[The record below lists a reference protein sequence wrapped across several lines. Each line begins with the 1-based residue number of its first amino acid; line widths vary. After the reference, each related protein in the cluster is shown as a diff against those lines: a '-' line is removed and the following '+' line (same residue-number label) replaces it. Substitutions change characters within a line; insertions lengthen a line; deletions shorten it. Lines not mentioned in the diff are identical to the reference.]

1 MAGRRQTLPALE
13 SLIERG
19 SITSEDASAIL
30 QHASRHRR
38 TVEQALADLRPDLRP
53 PRGLGYYFVDLNEWQ
68 VETSA
73 VATVPGPLA
82 KRHNVFPL
90 TFDGEALV
98 VAVADATNVIAIDDI
113 RTVTRRAVRV
123 VLAEPGPIQDAVQ
136 QQAVLDTNTES
147 LIEEALPED
156 DEEQSDDYLTAG
168 PEDAP
173 IVRAINQII
182 AAAVQQKAS
191 DLHIEP
197 QEHDVRIRF
206 RLDGV
211 LNEVMRIPKSL
222 APGVTSRLKVMAE
235 LDIAEKRVPQ
245 DGRMTIRVEGR
256 PIDLR
261 VATVP
266 SVWGEEVIL
275 RVLDRSSSLLTLEDL
290 GFLEDTLETY
300 TTAFRKP
307 YGAILVSGPTGS
319 GKSTTL
325 YSTLSVV
332 NDIARKI
339 ITVEDPVEFRLAG
352 VSQIHVNPKTGLS
365 FATALR
371 SILRSDPDVVMV
383 GEIRD
388 SETARIAIDA
398 AMTGHLVF
406 STLHTN
412 DAPSAITRLIEM
424 GVEPFLVASAIEC
437 VLAQRL
443 ARKLCPRCKAEYEP
457 PPEVLKENGI
467 RDSSATFFRAMGC
480 NNCAGTGYRGRIAL
494 VELMLVSEE
503 IERLA
508 VERSS
513 SDEIRRL
520 ALAQGMRSLREDGM
534 RKVERGITSLE
545 EVLRIVEGRT
555 EVRKSADEERL
566 RQQVKEDTISRI
578 RAIS

>member
-1 MAGRRQTLPALE
+1 MAGRRQTLPALDR
-13 SLIERG
+13 LVERG
-19 SITSEDASAIL
+19 QLSAEEATSVLA
-30 QHASRHRR
+30 HASRSRR
-38 TVEQALADLRPDLRP
+38 TVELALADLRPDVRP
-53 PRGLGYYFVDLNEWQ
+53 PPGLGYYFVDLNEWQ
-68 VETSA
+68 IEPEVMVS
-73 VATVPGPLA
+73 VPQALA
-82 KRHNVFPL
+82 KRHGVLPL
-90 TFDGEALV
+90 AFDGDALV
-98 VAVADATNVIAIDDI
+98 VAVADATNVIAIDDV
-113 RTVTRRAVRV
+113 RTVTQRAIRV
-123 VLAEPGPIQDAVQ
+123 VLAESALIQDSFSRQ
-136 QQAVLDTNTES
+136 GMLDTHTEN
-147 LIEEALPED
+147 LIEEAAPDDDED
-156 DEEQSDDYLTAG
+156 DSDDFLAS
-168 PEDAP
+168 EDDAP

-182 AAAVQQKAS
+182 AAAVQQRAS

-211 LNEVMRIPKSL
+211 LNEVMRIPRSL
-222 APGVTSRLKVMAE
+222 SPGVTSRLKVMAE
-235 LDIAEKRVPQ
+235 LDIAEKRLPQ
-245 DGRMTIRVEGR
+245 DGRMTVRVEGR

-300 TTAFRKP
+300 TNSFRKP
-307 YGAILVSGPTGS
+307 YGAILVVGPTGS

-339 ITVEDPVEFRLAG
+339 ITVEDPVEFRLGG

-388 SETARIAIDA
+388 TETARIAIDA

-443 ARKLCPRCKAEYEP
+443 ARKLCPRCKAEYDP
-457 PPEVLKENGI
+457 PPEALREAGI
-467 RDSSATFFRAMGC
+467 RDQNATFYRAMGC
-480 NNCAGTGYRGRIAL
+480 NHCSGTGYRGRIAL
-494 VELMLVSEE
+494 VELMPTTEE
-503 IERLA
+503 IERLT
-508 VERSS
+508 VDRCS
-513 SDEIRRL
+513 SDDVRRL
-520 ALAQGMRSLREDGM
+520 ALAQGMRSLREDGL
-534 RKVERGITSLE
+534 RKVERGVTSLE

-555 EVRKSADEERL
+555 ETRSTVVEERL
-566 RQQVKEDTISRI
+566 QAQNKQDTISRI

>member
-19 SITSEDASAIL
+19 ILTPDEAATVLSDA
-30 QHASRHRR
+30 ASSRK
-38 TVEQALADLRPDLRP
+38 TVEAALTGLRPDVRP
-53 PRGLGYYFVDLNEWQ
+53 PPGLGYYFVDLNEWQ
-68 VETSA
+68 IEPDVMVS
-73 VATVPGPLA
+73 VPQALARRHRVLPLA
-82 KRHNVFPL
+82 
-90 TFDGEALV
+90 FDGDALV
-98 VAVADATNVIAIDDI
+98 VAVADATNVIAIDDV
-113 RTVTRRAVRV
+113 RTVTRRAIRV
-123 VLAEPGPIQDAVQ
+123 VLAEQVLIEDSFTSQG
-136 QQAVLDTNTES
+136 VLDTNTES
-147 LIEEALPED
+147 LIEQAAPDED
-156 DEEQSDDYLTAG
+156 EDGDDDFLAS
-168 PEDAP
+168 EDDAP

-182 AAAVQQKAS
+182 AAAVQQRAS

-211 LNEVMRIPKSL
+211 LNEVMRIPRSL
-222 APGVTSRLKVMAE
+222 SPGVTSRLKVMAE

-245 DGRMTIRVEGR
+245 DGRMTVRVEGR

-300 TTAFRKP
+300 TNSFRKP
-307 YGAILVSGPTGS
+307 YGAILVVGPTGS

-339 ITVEDPVEFRLAG
+339 ITVEDPVEFRLGG

-388 SETARIAIDA
+388 TETARIAIDA

-443 ARKLCPRCKAEYEP
+443 ARKLCPRCKASYDP
-457 PPEVLKENGI
+457 PPEALREAGI
-467 RDSSATFFRAMGC
+467 RDPSATFYRAMGC
-480 NNCAGTGYRGRIAL
+480 NHCSGTGYRGRIAL
-494 VELMLVSEE
+494 VELMPMSEE
-503 IERLA
+503 LERLA

-513 SDEIRRL
+513 SDELRRL
-520 ALAQGMRSLREDGM
+520 ALAQGMRSLREDGL
-534 RKVERGITSLE
+534 RKVERGVTSLE

-555 EVRKSADEERL
+555 EVRSAVAEEQL
-566 RQQVKEDTISRI
+566 KAQIKQDTISRI

>member
-1 MAGRRQTLPALE
+1 MADRRQTLPALE

-19 SITSEDASAIL
+19 LLTIEDAAAVLS
-30 QHASRHRR
+30 HASRSRC
-38 TVEQALADLRPDLRP
+38 TVEQALGDLQPDVRP
-53 PRGLGYYFVDLNEWQ
+53 PRGLGYFFVDLDEWQ
-68 VETSA
+68 VEPEVVAA
-73 VATVPGPLA
+73 VPPALA
-82 KRHNVFPL
+82 KRHGVFPL
-90 TFDGEALV
+90 TFDGESLV
-98 VAVADATNVIAIDDI
+98 VAIADPNNVIAIDDI
-113 RTVTRRAVRV
+113 RTVTRRAVLV
-123 VLAEPGPIQDAVQ
+123 VLAEPGPIQDAVGRNGM
-136 QQAVLDTNTES
+136 LDASATES
-147 LIEEALPED
+147 LIEEAAPDEED
-156 DEEQSDDYLTAG
+156 DTDLDVFASA
-168 PEDAP
+168 EDAP

-182 AAAVQQKAS
+182 AQAVQQQAS

-235 LDIAEKRVPQ
+235 LNIAEKRIPQ
-245 DGRMTIRVEGR
+245 DGRMTVRVDGR

-300 TTAFRKP
+300 TSAFRKP
-307 YGAILVSGPTGS
+307 YGAILVVGPTGS

-332 NDIARKI
+332 NDISRKI
-339 ITVEDPVEFRLAG
+339 ITVEDPVEFRLHG

-388 SETARIAIDA
+388 TETARIAIDA
-398 AMTGHLVF
+398 AMTGHLVL

-457 PPEVLKENGI
+457 PADVLKENGI
-467 RDSSATFFRAMGC
+467 RDPNATFYRAMGC

-494 VELMLVSEE
+494 VELMPISEE

-508 VERSS
+508 VERCS

-520 ALAQGMRSLREDGM
+520 AIAQGMRTLREDGL

-555 EVRKSADEERL
+555 EIRSAANEEL
-566 RQQVKEDTISRI
+566 LKAQVKQDTISRI

>member
-1 MAGRRQTLPALE
+1 MAGRRRTLPALE

-19 SITSEDASAIL
+19 LLTDADASAVL
-30 QHASRHRR
+30 AHSSRARR
-38 TVEQALADLRPDLRP
+38 TVEAALVELHPDVRP
-53 PRGLGYYFVDLNEWQ
+53 PRGLAYYFVDLNDWQ
-68 VETSA
+68 VEQHV
-73 VATVPGPLA
+73 VATIPLALA
-82 KRHNVFPL
+82 KRHGAFPL
-90 TFDGEALV
+90 TFDGEAIV

-113 RTVTRRAVRV
+113 RTVTHRNVRV
-123 VLAEPGPIQDAVQ
+123 VLAEPTAIHDALSRQGVI
-136 QQAVLDTNTES
+136 DSSTES
-147 LIEEALPED
+147 LIEEAAPEED
-156 DEEQSDDYLTAG
+156 AGDSDDFLAAA
-168 PEDAP
+168 EDAP

-182 AAAVQQKAS
+182 AQAVQQAAS

-235 LDIAEKRVPQ
+235 LDIAEKRIPQ
-245 DGRMTIRVEGR
+245 DGRMTVRVEGR

-275 RVLDRSSSLLTLEDL
+275 RVLDRSSALLTLEDL
-290 GFLEDTLETY
+290 GFLEDTLEQY
-300 TTAFRKP
+300 TTSFRKP
-307 YGAILVSGPTGS
+307 YGAILVVGPTGS

-352 VSQIHVNPKTGLS
+352 ISQIHVNPKTGLK

-388 SETARIAIDA
+388 TETARIAIDA

-424 GVEPFLVASAIEC
+424 GVEPFLVASSIEC

-443 ARKLCPRCKAEYEP
+443 ARKLCSRCKAEYEP
-457 PPEVLKENGI
+457 PAEVLKEVGI
-467 RDSSATFFRAMGC
+467 RDPNATFYRAMGC
-480 NNCAGTGYRGRIAL
+480 NNCSGTGYRGRIAL
-494 VELMLVSEE
+494 VELMPMSEE

-513 SDEIRRL
+513 SEDIRRL

-555 EVRKSADEERL
+555 ETRPTSEERL
-566 RQQVKEDTISRI
+566 QAESKQDTITRI

>member
-1 MAGRRQTLPALE
+1 MAGGRKSLPALE

-19 SITSEDASAIL
+19 LITDVEASNVL
-30 QHASRHRR
+30 SHASRARR
-38 TVEQALADLRPDLRP
+38 TVEAALVELHPDVRP
-53 PRGLGYYFVDLNEWQ
+53 PRGLGYYFVDLDDWQ
-68 VETSA
+68 LEPQA
-73 VATVPGPLA
+73 VASIPMQLS
-82 KRHNVFPL
+82 KRHGIFPL

-123 VLAEPGPIQDAVQ
+123 VLAEPGAIADALNRQ
-136 QQAVLDTNTES
+136 GVLDSNTES
-147 LIEEALPED
+147 LIEEAAPEEEEDVD
-156 DEEQSDDYLTAG
+156 DDFHA
-168 PEDAP
+168 EDAP

-182 AAAVQQKAS
+182 AQAVQQSAS

-211 LNEVMRIPKSL
+211 LNEVMRIPKTL
-222 APGVTSRLKVMAE
+222 APGVSSRLKVMAE
-235 LDIAEKRVPQ
+235 LDIAEKRIPQ
-245 DGRMTIRVEGR
+245 DGRMTVRVEGR

-266 SVWGEEVIL
+266 SVWGEEIIL
-275 RVLDRSSSLLTLEDL
+275 RVLDRADGLLTLEDL

-307 YGAILVSGPTGS
+307 YGAILVVGPTGS

-352 VSQIHVNPKTGLS
+352 ISQIHVNPKTGLK

-388 SETARIAIDA
+388 TETARIAIDA

-424 GVEPFLVASAIEC
+424 GVEPFLVASSIEC

-457 PPEVLKENGI
+457 APELLKEVGI
-467 RDSSATFFRAMGC
+467 RNPDATFFRAMGC
-480 NNCAGTGYRGRIAL
+480 NNCSGTGYKGRIAL
-494 VELMLVSEE
+494 VELMPMSEE
-503 IERLA
+503 IERMA

-513 SDEIRRL
+513 SDEIRKI

-534 RKVERGITSLE
+534 RKVERGVTSLE

-555 EVRKSADEERL
+555 EVRPTEEERL
-566 RQQVKEDTISRI
+566 AGESKQDTISRI

>member
-1 MAGRRQTLPALE
+1 MPSRRTLPALE
-13 SLIERG
+13 SLVERG
-19 SITSEDASAIL
+19 LLTEADASGVL
-30 QHASRHRR
+30 SHSSRGRR
-38 TVEQALADLRPDLRP
+38 TVEQALVEMFPNVRP
-53 PRGLGYYFVDLNEWQ
+53 PRGLGYYFVDINEWQ
-68 VETSA
+68 VEPQA
-73 VATVPGPLA
+73 VAAIPSALA
-82 KRHNVFPL
+82 KRHGVFPL

-113 RTVTRRAVRV
+113 RTVTRRNVRV
-123 VLAEPGPIQDAVQ
+123 VLAEPNAINDALGRQ
-136 QQAVLDTNTES
+136 SGLDSSTES
-147 LIEEALPED
+147 LIEEAAPE
-156 DEEQSDDYLTAG
+156 EEEETSDDFLTSA
-168 PEDAP
+168 EDAP

-182 AAAVQQKAS
+182 AQAVQQQAS

-222 APGVTSRLKVMAE
+222 APGVVSRLKVMAE
-235 LDIAEKRVPQ
+235 LDIAEKRIPQ
-245 DGRMTIRVEGR
+245 DGRMTVRVEGR
-256 PIDLR
+256 PVDLR

-266 SVWGEEVIL
+266 SVWGEECIL
-275 RVLDRSSSLLTLEDL
+275 RVLDRSDGLLTLEDL
-290 GFLEDTLETY
+290 GFLEDTLEQY
-300 TTAFRKP
+300 TTSFRKP
-307 YGAILVSGPTGS
+307 YGAILVVGPTGS

-352 VSQIHVNPKTGLS
+352 ISQIHVNPKTGLK

-388 SETARIAIDA
+388 TETARIAIDA

-424 GVEPFLVASAIEC
+424 GVEPFLVASSIEC

-443 ARKLCPRCKAEYEP
+443 ARKLCPKCKAEYDP
-457 PPEVLKENGI
+457 PPEVLKEVGV
-467 RDSSATFFRAMGC
+467 RDPNAVFYRAMGC
-480 NNCAGTGYRGRIAL
+480 NNCSGTGYRGRIAL
-494 VELMLVSEE
+494 VELMAMSEE

-508 VERSS
+508 VDRSS

-534 RKVERGITSLE
+534 RKVERGVTSLE

-555 EVRKSADEERL
+555 EVRSSDEGRL
-566 RQQVKEDTISRI
+566 QAESKQDTISRI

>member
-1 MAGRRQTLPALE
+1 MAGRRRSLPALE

-19 SITSEDASAIL
+19 LLTDADASAVL
-30 QHASRHRR
+30 THASRARR
-38 TVEQALADLRPDLRP
+38 TVEAALVELHPDVRP
-53 PRGLGYYFVDLNEWQ
+53 PRGLAYYFVDLNDWQ
-68 VETSA
+68 IEPQV
-73 VATVPGPLA
+73 VATIPLALA
-82 KRHNVFPL
+82 KRHGVFPL
-90 TFDGEALV
+90 TFDGEAIV
-98 VAVADATNVIAIDDI
+98 VAVADATNVIAIDDL
-113 RTVTRRAVRV
+113 RTVTHRSVRV
-123 VLAEPGPIQDAVQ
+123 VLAEPTAIHDALSRQ
-136 QQAVLDTNTES
+136 GVLDSSTES
-147 LIEEALPED
+147 LIEEAAPED
-156 DEEQSDDYLTAG
+156 DEDDTDDFLAAA
-168 PEDAP
+168 EDAP

-182 AAAVQQKAS
+182 AQAVQQAAS

-235 LDIAEKRVPQ
+235 LDIAEKRIPQ
-245 DGRMTIRVEGR
+245 DGRMTVRVEGR

-275 RVLDRSSSLLTLEDL
+275 RVLDRSSGILTLEDL
-290 GFLEDTLETY
+290 GFLEDTLEQYSTS
-300 TTAFRKP
+300 FRKP
-307 YGAILVSGPTGS
+307 YGAILVVGPTGS

-352 VSQIHVNPKTGLS
+352 VSQIHVNPKTGLK

-388 SETARIAIDA
+388 TETARIAIDA

-424 GVEPFLVASAIEC
+424 GVEPFLVASSIEC

-443 ARKLCPRCKAEYEP
+443 ARKLCPRCKVEYEP
-457 PPEVLKENGI
+457 PAEVLKEVGV
-467 RDSSATFFRAMGC
+467 RDPNATFYRAMGC
-480 NNCAGTGYRGRIAL
+480 NNCSGTGYRGRIAL
-494 VELMLVSEE
+494 VELMPMSEE

-513 SDEIRRL
+513 SEDIRRL

-555 EVRKSADEERL
+555 ETRPTTEERL
-566 RQQVKEDTISRI
+566 ETESKQDTISRI